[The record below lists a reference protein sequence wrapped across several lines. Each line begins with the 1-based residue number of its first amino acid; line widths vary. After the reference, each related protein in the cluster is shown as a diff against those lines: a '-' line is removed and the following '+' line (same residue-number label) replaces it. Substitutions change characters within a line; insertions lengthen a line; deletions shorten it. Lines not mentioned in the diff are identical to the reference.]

1 MASEYLPEIWRD
13 FFMMVGSA
21 AASLVG
27 LLFLVMSLHINAI
40 RDHPDYNTEATI
52 HAARN
57 NIFHLLTAL
66 ATAAMLL
73 APQPLRLVGAEVAA
87 AHLFGL
93 RLPVL
98 FTYQHFIRNQG
109 GFAFSMIVTIGT
121 GYLLGISGGVAL
133 LARADWGLYLVA
145 ASCTVILIRSV
156 LTAWS
161 LQFGR
166 NSEAQRSVAAG
177 KSLPADDLGT
187 RRAS

>member
-1 MASEYLPEIWRD
+1 LPDIWRD
-13 FFMMVGSA
+13 FFVMVGTA

-27 LLFLVMSLHINAI
+27 LLFLVMSLHISTI
-40 RDHPDYNTEATI
+40 RDHPDYDTEATI

-66 ATAAMLL
+66 ATSAMLL

-87 AHLFGL
+87 AHLYGL
-93 RLPVL
+93 RLPIM
-98 FTYQHFIRNQG
+98 FTYKHFIRNRG
-109 GFAFSMIVTIGT
+109 GFAFSMIVTIST
-121 GYLLGISGGVAL
+121 GYLLGIAGGVAL

-145 ASCTVILIRSV
+145 ASCTIILLRSV

-166 NSEAQRSVAAG
+166 NSEAHRSAAAG
-177 KSLPADDLGT
+177 KSLPAGELSP
-187 RRAS
+187 RRVS